1 MLHIA
6 GINYDSLTDGEG
18 VRAAIFFSGCP
29 HHCPGCHNQEAQAP
43 HFGTP
48 VTFELVKQIAE
59 EIKKRP
65 YLKGITFTGGDP
77 FYNPCETLYFLMD
90 LRECMDTSHLDLWI
104 YTGYT
109 LEELR
114 PMMVSECMMASEYRL
129 QPLSYLIQEADVLV
143 DGPFVQELA
152 DKSLQF
158 RGSSN
163 QRIIDLNKTRE
174 NHGSV
179 VLWNSSESW

>member
-29 HHCPGCHNQEAQAP
+29 HHCPGCHNQEAHEP
-43 HFGTP
+43 DFGTP
-48 VTFELVKQIAE
+48 VTFELIAE
-59 EIKKRP
+59 IAKEINKRP
-65 YLKGITFTGGDP
+65 YLSGITLTGGDP
-77 FYNPCETLYFLMD
+77 LYNPAVTAEFMLALRNYAD
-90 LRECMDTSHLDLWI
+90 LRDMDVWVYS
-104 YTGYT
+104 GYT
-109 LEELR
+109 YEALCD
-114 PMMVSECMMASEYRL
+114 MVSAEEAEDIHPLEYIL
-129 QPLSYLIQEADVLV
+129 CTADVLV